1 MVQKNRVKVY
11 VGFVRDFPVGKI
23 LLESQKDLIGGL
35 STPQSGSR
43 QEDSYVGGAEESY
56 VWVRCAGGL
65 GQEDSPGNIE

>member
-43 QEDSYVGGAEESY
+43 QEDSYVGGRKNLMCGY
-56 VWVRCAGGL
+56 GVRVG
-65 GQEDSPGNIE
+65 